1 MGIRDFLG
9 EIGDTLLTGDV
20 ASIAEGAL
28 GRRAQLRDRE
38 EEKKE
43 EEDAATDQSFLN
55 VLEQGQAEGSAL
67 IQSLVEATNSQL
79 NNKANP
85 IVQSTT
91 EILNNYKNVYN
102 NISPDKRQSLY
113 NLLQQDR
120 NAFRGD
126 PEVVGQKVDEYF
138 MSPTFKFDDETKA
151 RTEAITG
158 PYEEGMGIR
167 QLEGE
172 LAGMNKK
179 VLDTIIQGSGA
190 ANTKLIVGLD
200 NIMAQFPGKEL
211 PKELEGATGDVS
223 GIQTS
228 LGEMVN
234 NFQLEMPG
242 VLDPMTMANATGW
255 APVLSTTQI
264 KDALLKQDPSLLNDP
279 LSLNIAVKG
288 IQDDNIKAAQMKYG
302 PDAIEKLKAS
312 GLIFDD
318 SITSQNIFDLTVSRR
333 ANEAIDNIANDN
345 NATGHAT
352 VNRYRAIISS
362 MGGINPNNKEH
373 VEIALGY
380 TQIRNQEISNAQNEL
395 IATGYF
401 NDQAEFTS
409 STNQETQDPML
420 QFQLKSTGATYTINP
435 NMTPE
440 GILVAYNI
448 NDLSDTRN
456 VNIEDIFPVGG
467 NAAKFPFSTEK
478 LEYIQNLV
486 RNNYP
491 GGEEKLVSDMI
502 KLGKKVDPTEGQLLN
517 EMETESEL
525 VLDTGD
531 NPYTIEN
538 YNSDELKVPPVRV
551 GNTQA
556 ITTEFINWKNKYG
569 EFWKAFVNSLPK
581 APVAPGPRQKDEF
594 GQFAESPEEFQ
605 ARKSAYNADL
615 KKWNATVRPIMRIHS
630 KIEDRL

>member
-9 EIGDTLLTGDV
+9 EIGDTLLEGDV
-20 ASIAEGAL
+20 GYALGGAL
-28 GRRAQLRDRE
+28 GRREQLRDRE

-172 LAGMNKK
+172 IASMNKK
-179 VLDTIIQGSGA
+179 VLDTITKGSGA
-190 ANTKLIVGLD
+190 ANTKLILGLD

-223 GIQTS
+223 GVQTS

-264 KDALLKQDPSLLNDP
+264 KDALIQQDPSLLAEP
-279 LSLNIAVKG
+279 LKLNVQVKG

-333 ANEAIDNIANDN
+333 ANEAIDNIAKDN
-345 NATGHAT
+345 TLPGHAT
-352 VNRYRAIISS
+352 VNRYQSIISS

-409 STNQETQDPML
+409 SFDQETADPMM
-420 QFQLKSTGATYTINP
+420 QYRRQSTGATYTINP
-435 NMTPE
+435 NMTSE
-440 GILVAYNI
+440 GLLVAYNT
-448 NDLSDTRN
+448 NDTSDTEN
-456 VNIEDIFPVGG
+456 LELEDIFPIGG
-467 NAAKFPFSTEK
+467 NPARFKLPAEK
-478 LEYIQNLV
+478 LAYIQRMV
-486 RNNYP
+486 RQNYP
-491 GGEEKLVSDMI
+491 GGETQLVSDMM
-502 KLGKKVDPTEGQLLN
+502 KLGKKIDPTEGQLLN

-551 GNTQA
+551 GGTTEV
-556 ITTEFINWKNKYG
+556 TTEFVNWKNKYG
-569 EFWKAFVNSLPK
+569 EFWKAFVNSLPQK
-581 APVAPGPRQKDEF
+581 PIQPVSRQRNEF
-594 GQFAESPEEFQ
+594 NQFVESPEEFQ
-605 ARKSAYNADL
+605 ARNAAYVDDV
-615 KKWNATVRPIMRIHS
+615 KKWNDTIGPIMSIHNNI
-630 KIEDRL
+630 KDRL